1 MADLKISQLP
11 PLVQA
16 DLAANDLLAIVDTS
30 GIATKKITPT
40 ELVDGSIDLL
50 STGSIPVIK
59 LAYGTA
65 RQLLQT
71 NAAGTATEWTSN
83 IDIPG
88 TLDVTGATTFDNNV
102 VIQGDLTVNGTTTTI
117 NTQTLT
123 VEDKN
128 IELGKVTTPSDL
140 TADGGGITLLGTTN
154 KTINWVD
161 ATDAWTFSEHINIAS
176 GKVFYINGVSVLS
189 ATTLGSSVVNSSLTS
204 VGTIGTGVWQG
215 SVIAAAYLDASVV
228 TTSSVGVVTSAMIA
242 DNTIVNADI
251 SATAEIAVSKLA
263 DGAARQLLQTDAAGT
278 GVEWTDN
285 IDIPG
290 TLDVTG
296 TATFDGTVNISDG
309 TY

>member
-11 PLVQA
+11 PLAQA

-30 GIATKKITPT
+30 GTATKKITPT

-50 STGSIPVIK
+50 STGSIPVGK
-59 LAYGTA
+59 LTYGTA
-65 RQLLQT
+65 RQLIQT
-71 NAAGTATEWTSN
+71 NAAGTAAEWASN

-88 TLDVTGATTFDNNV
+88 TFDVTGAATFDNNV

-117 NTQTLT
+117 NTETLT

-161 ATDAWTFSEHINIAS
+161 ATDAWTFSEHIDLAL
-176 GKVFYINGVSVLS
+176 GKEIYINGASVLS
-189 ATTLGSSVVNSSLTS
+189 ATALGGSVTASNLSS
-204 VGTIGTGVWQG
+204 VGTITTGTWEG
-215 SVIAAAYLDASVV
+215 SPIAASYLDSIVV
-228 TTSSVGVVTSAMIA
+228 TTADVGSVTSTMIA
-242 DNTIVNADI
+242 DDTIVDADI
-251 SATAEIAVSKLA
+251 STIADIAVSKLA
-263 DGAARQLLQTDAAGT
+263 YGISRQLLQTNAAGT

-285 IDIPG
+285 VEIFG
-290 TLDVTG
+290 TLDVWG
-296 TATFDGTVNISDG
+296 PAVFNNTVSIDEG